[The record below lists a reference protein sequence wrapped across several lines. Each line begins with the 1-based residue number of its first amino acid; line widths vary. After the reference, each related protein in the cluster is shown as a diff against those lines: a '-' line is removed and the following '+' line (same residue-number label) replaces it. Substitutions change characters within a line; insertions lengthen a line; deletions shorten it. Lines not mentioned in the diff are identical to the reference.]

1 MQNPCLNPTADQTYE
16 VIGEGPYNFAKVLA
30 RTREMERAGNVE
42 EACNER
48 FQAFQRFAE
57 LVPEDEEVNL
67 EWNHRN
73 SRAALE
79 LIRAS
84 AIDHFLINDFEMSA
98 ALLELLLELDPED
111 HLEGSEL
118 LAFDYLA
125 MDEQEL
131 FDEVINDVSDKYASR
146 EILLLWSAFRRGGK
160 LPEGELQRFKP
171 ALRPISPNLRPRSI
185 PPTRLTCA
193 ISRANALRFG
203 RRPANC
209 GCRPKTYGVSGPD
222 SSGRCAR
229 PDDERQELRRR
240 RG

>member
-118 LAFDYLA
+118 
-125 MDEQEL
+125 
-131 FDEVINDVSDKYASR
+131 
-146 EILLLWSAFRRGGK
+146 
-160 LPEGELQRFKP
+160 
-171 ALRPISPNLRPRSI
+171 
-185 PPTRLTCA
+185 TCA